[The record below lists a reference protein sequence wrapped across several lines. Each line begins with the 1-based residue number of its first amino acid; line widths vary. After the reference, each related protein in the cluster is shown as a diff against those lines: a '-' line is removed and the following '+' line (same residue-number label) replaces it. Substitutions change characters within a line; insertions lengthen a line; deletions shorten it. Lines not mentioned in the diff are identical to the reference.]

1 MPAGGNATATAVPAA
16 SGAAGSASSSS
27 TGSIASPQQVAPADA
42 SMQVA
47 PPSVTLPTPPLP
59 EPTPLPTPLPEASPT
74 PQASAA
80 SLQPAQAEFNPPS
93 AKSLNLPSAQPPG
106 NPAFAP
112 ASAAMPIMASDSSP
126 GVLGD
131 FFDWAKKLRF
141 QVAVR
146 SGYDSNVNS
155 VHTNVVG
162 SMYGNINA
170 GVNYRFGDPRLTVDA
185 SLTGGLTAYPNLPN
199 NNALQGQAGLGLNV
213 EYRYQPRLVFTFNTS
228 TSYQTQPNAAATG
241 STLTGNNP
249 YIYSANSLAA
259 SYQISNLWTS
269 VTRLNFISNYY
280 LQNNNGLNN
289 NQQGF
294 TDTGFTQS
302 FRYLYKPS
310 TTLVVDYS
318 SDYYA
323 YSLSNYNSWVQTLDV
338 GFDHIFN
345 PKLFWNLRLGAQ
357 LIASQNNTQG
367 GGASVG
373 PYLDNTFKWAFG
385 EKSSL
390 SWITHL
396 GTQPSGQMNV
406 SYSESLSSGLNYTQG
421 LFSKLKFDAGLFYL
435 LSNYKDAPL
444 GLNGAPIT
452 YDQNYIQANVD
463 LSYQLNRIID
473 ISVGYQYLTSSSPA
487 VPSQEYNRGI
497 SYVQIRGGF

>member
-1 MPAGGNATATAVPAA
+1 MT
-16 SGAAGSASSSS
+16 
-27 TGSIASPQQVAPADA
+27 
-42 SMQVA
+42 
-47 PPSVTLPTPPLP
+47 
-59 EPTPLPTPLPEASPT
+59 
-74 PQASAA
+74 
-80 SLQPAQAEFNPPS
+80 
-93 AKSLNLPSAQPPG
+93 
-106 NPAFAP
+106 
-112 ASAAMPIMASDSSP
+112 SDGSP
-126 GVLGD
+126 GALGG

-185 SLTGGLTAYPNLPN
+185 SLTGGLTAYPSLPN
-199 NNALQGQAGLGLNV
+199 NNALQGQLGLGLNV
-213 EYRYQPRLVFTFNTS
+213 EYRYQPRLVFTFNS
-228 TSYQTQPNAAATG
+228 SSSYQTQPNAAVTG
-241 STLTGNNP
+241 TANSSNSP
-249 YIYSANSLAA
+249 YIYTANSLAA
-259 SYQISNLWTS
+259 AYQISNLWTS
-269 VTRLNFISNYY
+269 VSRVNFTSNYY
-280 LQNNNGLNN
+280 LQNNNNNNN

-310 TTLVVDYS
+310 TTLVGDYS

-323 YSLSNYNSWVQTLDV
+323 YSTANNNSWVQTLDA

-345 PKLFWNLRLGAQ
+345 PKLFWNFRLGAQ
-357 LIASQNNTQG
+357 FIAAQNNTQG
-367 GGASVG
+367 NTSSVG
-373 PYLDNTFKWAFG
+373 PSLDNTFNWAFG
-385 EKSSL
+385 QKSSL

-396 GTQPSGQMNV
+396 GAQPSGQTGV
-406 SYSESLSSGLNYTQG
+406 SYSESLRTGVNYTQG
-421 LFSKLKFDAGLFYL
+421 LASKLKFNAGLFYL

-452 YDQNYIQANVD
+452 YNQSNVQANVD
-463 LSYQLNRIID
+463 LIYQLNRIID
-473 ISVGYQYLTSSSPA
+473 ISIGYQYLTSSSPA

-497 SYVQIRGGF
+497 SYIQIRGGF